1 MDPSAPSAAPE
12 NPPSRGLVLGLAPAH
27 LWILL
32 AAALGWLFDAMDQR
46 LFILARTPALRD
58 LSPGVDPASLPTL
71 AGWATALF
79 IAGWATGGLAFG
91 LVGDRWG
98 RVRTMA
104 LTILM
109 YSVFTGLSGL
119 ARSWPEFAAY
129 RFLCGM
135 GIGGEYAAGVALVAE
150 AMPARARAFC
160 LGLVQAASSIGAI
173 LGSGLSLLVGPQS
186 RVGGYEG
193 WRVLFFFGV
202 IPSVLL
208 VLLRFRVPEPDRWI
222 RARDEARRDPQPG
235 RKMGDV
241 REIFSDPKLRRR
253 TLIGMALGM
262 VGQVGLWSIGL
273 YTPELV
279 RDTLFRQHRREVQA
293 ELKAGGR
300 DALAIEA
307 IGNQDDLARAWAAR
321 TGTDAAPRL
330 AAWKAE
336 ADGYVGRGTLL
347 QDVGSFFGAPFCTW
361 IAIRFGRRRAFATA
375 YAMAMAS
382 VWLVF
387 GGMSRGPDVYWML
400 PLLGFCTCGIFGVIV
415 VYLPEL
421 YPTRLRTTGM
431 GFCYNMARYLTATGP
446 ILLGRLAL
454 GVGGYSRAA
463 LCMSLIYVLGLLVVP
478 FAPETRDQ
486 PLPD

>member
-1 MDPSAPSAAPE
+1 MASTTRPEAP
-12 NPPSRGLVLGLAPAH
+12 PPASGAGLTPA
-27 LWILL
+27 LRWTLL

-58 LSPGVDPASLPTL
+58 LAPSADPAALPTL

-79 IAGWATGGLAFG
+79 IAGWATGGLVFG
-91 LVGDRWG
+91 LVGDRFG
-98 RVRTMA
+98 RVRTMG

-109 YSVFTGLSGL
+109 YSAFTGLSGL
-119 ARSWPEFAAY
+119 ARTWPEFAAC

-135 GIGGEYAAGVALVAE
+135 GIGGEYAAGVALIAE
-150 AMPARARAFC
+150 AMPARWRALA
-160 LGLVQAASSIGAI
+160 LGAVQAASSVGAMI
-173 LGSGLSLLVGPQS
+173 GSGLSVLIGPQS
-186 RVGGYEG
+186 RVGGYAG

-202 IPSVLL
+202 APSLLL
-208 VLLRFRVPEPDRWI
+208 VLLRLRVPEPDRWL
-222 RARDEARRDPQPG
+222 RAREEALRDPRPG

-241 REIFSDPKLRRR
+241 REIFADPALRRR
-253 TLIGMALGM
+253 TVIGMVLGM

-273 YTPELV
+273 YSPELV
-279 RDTLFRQHRREVQA
+279 RDALALEHRRAVER
-293 ELKAGGR
+293 ELGPDAAPLPAVAGLDG
-300 DALAIEA
+300 
-307 IGNQDDLARAWAAR
+307 LARAWADR
-321 TGTDAAPRL
+321 TGGDPAPRL

-336 ADGYVGRGTLL
+336 ADRYVGWGTLL
-347 QDVGSFFGAPFCTW
+347 QDVGSLLGAPFCTW
-361 IAIRFGRRRAFATA
+361 IAVRHGRRRAFAAA

-382 VWLVF
+382 IWLVF
-387 GGMSRGPDVYWML
+387 LGLTRGPDVFWML

-431 GFCYNMARYLTATGP
+431 GFCYNMARYFTAAAP
-446 ILLGRLAL
+446 VLLGRLAV

-463 LCMSLIYVLGLLVVP
+463 LIMSSVYILGLLVVP
-478 FAPETRDQ
+478 FAPETKGQ

>member
-1 MDPSAPSAAPE
+1 MPATTPHDPPEAPSP
-12 NPPSRGLVLGLAPAH
+12 RGLGFSRSH
-27 LWILL
+27 WWILA
-32 AAALGWLFDAMDQR
+32 AAALGWMFDAMDQR

-58 LSPGVDPASLPTL
+58 LAPGTDPADLPTL

-79 IAGWATGGLAFG
+79 IAGWATGGLVFG
-91 LVGDRWG
+91 LVGDRFG
-98 RVRTMA
+98 RVRTMG

-150 AMPARARAFC
+150 AMPARSRAFA
-160 LGLVQAASSIGAI
+160 LGLVQAASSIGAMI
-173 LGSGLSLLVGPQS
+173 GSGLSVLIGPQS
-186 RVGGYEG
+186 RVGGYAG

-208 VLLRFRVPEPDRWI
+208 VLLRLRVPEPDRWLH
-222 RARDEARRDPQPG
+222 ARDEALRSPEPG
-235 RKMGDV
+235 RKLGDV
-241 REIFSDPKLRRR
+241 RAIFADPVLRRR
-253 TLIGMALGM
+253 TLIGMTLGM

-279 RDTLFRQHRREVQA
+279 RDALFLERRAAVGA
-293 ELKAGGR
+293 EIAGKGGDASALTAGGL
-300 DALAIEA
+300 DALARES
-307 IGNQDDLARAWAAR
+307 AAT
-321 TGTDAAPRL
+321 TGADPAAL
-330 AAWKAE
+330 VVAWKAE
-336 ADGYVGRGTLL
+336 ADGYVGWGTLL
-347 QDVGSFFGAPFCTW
+347 QDVGSLFGAPFCTW
-361 IAIRFGRRRAFATA
+361 IAVRYGRKRAFATA

-387 GGMSRGPDVYWML
+387 GGMSQGRDVYWML

-415 VYLPEL
+415 LYLPEL

-431 GFCYNMARYLTATGP
+431 GFCYNMARYLTAGAP
-446 ILLGRLAL
+446 VLLGRLAV

-463 LCMSLIYVLGLLVVP
+463 ILMSFIYVLGLIVVP
-478 FAPETRDQ
+478 FAAETKGR

>member
-1 MDPSAPSAAPE
+1 MAAGASAPEAESDPAGTGF
-12 NPPSRGLVLGLAPAH
+12 GLTRAH
-27 LWILL
+27 GWVLL

-46 LFILARTPALRD
+46 LFILARTPAIRD
-58 LSPGVDPASLPTL
+58 LTAGADPAALPTL

-79 IAGWATGGLAFG
+79 IAGWATGGLVFG
-91 LVGDRWG
+91 LVGDRRG

-150 AMPARARAFC
+150 TMPARFRALA
-160 LGLVQAASSIGAI
+160 LGMVQAASSLGAI
-173 LGSGLSLLVGPQS
+173 LGSAASLWIGPQAKI
-186 RVGGYEG
+186 GGWEG
-193 WRVLFFFGV
+193 WRLLFFLGV

-208 VLLRFRVPEPDRWI
+208 VLIRLRVPEPDRWLK
-222 RARDEARRDPQPG
+222 ARDEARPG
-235 RKMGDV
+235 RELGDV
-241 REIFSDPKLRRR
+241 RAIFHDPVLRRR
-253 TLIGMALGM
+253 SVIGMTLGV
-262 VGQVGLWSIGL
+262 VGQIGLWSIGL

-279 RDTLFRQHRREVQA
+279 RDVVFAEHRRELAVQA
-293 ELKAGGR
+293 DTL
-300 DALAIEA
+300 
-307 IGNQDDLARAWAAR
+307 DDLAVAWASR
-321 TGTDAAPRL
+321 TGGDADSRL
-330 AAWKAE
+330 AHWKAE
-336 ADGYVGRGTLL
+336 ADRHVGRGTLL

-361 IAIRFGRRRAFATA
+361 IAIRFGRRQAFATA

-387 GGMSRGPDVYWML
+387 GGMTRGADAVWML

-421 YPTRLRTTGM
+421 YPTRLRATGM
-431 GFCYNMARYLTATGP
+431 GFCYNIARYLTAAAP
-446 ILLGRLAL
+446 ILLGRLA
-454 GVGGYSRAA
+454 VASGGYSRAA
-463 LCMSLIYVLGLLVVP
+463 LVMSLVYVLGLAVVP
-478 FAPETRDQ
+478 LAPETRGR
-486 PLPD
+486 PLPE